1 MFSLAID
8 ELRIVSTEDENQ
20 IVVLAE
26 PRWLSR
32 DTATREGDLVIGV
45 EQQTADLI
53 NYYMVAH
60 TSSEN
65 FVADDCRTV
74 GMIISGEE
82 HPCHLFKINN
92 RGDQEF
98 VEELELRP
106 FLFAEISGPRTR
118 KDAEVTKND
127 HVLFY
132 DPPEVDDEEE

>member
-8 ELRIVSTEDENQ
+8 ELRIVSTKDENQ

-65 FVADDCRTV
+65 FVNKKEDGLSHHTQQRLVNPNLPNKIHIEHVRTP
-74 GMIISGEE
+74 E
-82 HPCHLFKINN
+82 
-92 RGDQEF
+92 
-98 VEELELRP
+98 
-106 FLFAEISGPRTR
+106 
-118 KDAEVTKND
+118 D
-127 HVLFY
+127 HI
-132 DPPEVDDEEE
+132 

>member
-1 MFSLAID
+1 MFALAID
-8 ELRIVSTEDENQ
+8 ELRIDKTEDEHE
-20 IVVLAE
+20 IVVVSE

-32 DTATREGDLVIGV
+32 DTATREGDLVLGV
-45 EQQTADLI
+45 EQPTADLI

-60 TSSEN
+60 TSSDK
-65 FVADDCRTV
+65 FVADDCQTV

-106 FLFAEISGPRTR
+106 FFYAEISGPRTSS
-118 KDAEVTKND
+118 DAEVTRND
-127 HVLFY
+127 RVLFY
-132 DPPEVDDEEE
+132 DPPAIDEEE